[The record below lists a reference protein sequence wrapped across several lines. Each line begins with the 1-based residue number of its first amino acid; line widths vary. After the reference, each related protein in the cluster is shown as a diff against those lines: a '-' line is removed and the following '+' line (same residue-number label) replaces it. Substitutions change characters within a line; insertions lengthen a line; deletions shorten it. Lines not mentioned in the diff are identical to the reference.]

1 VALGIP
7 SEADR
12 GADGADG
19 ASDLALAERL
29 ARHGDAAAFH
39 ALYARHTAALYAL
52 ALRLAGD
59 EADAED
65 AVHDTWLRAVEG
77 LHRFRGA
84 SSLRT
89 WLIGVLINRVRETAR
104 ARHHASLDDL
114 PEMAA
119 PGCDDALVDPR
130 VDAVDLERALAELPH
145 GYREVLVLH
154 DVDGHTH
161 EAIGRLLG
169 IEVGTSKSQ
178 LSRAR
183 RRLRAILQ
191 RGRTDARA

>member
-1 VALGIP
+1 MSLGIP
-7 SEADR
+7 D
-12 GADGADG
+12 DDDG

-29 ARHGDAAAFH
+29 VRDGDAAAFRT
-39 ALYARHTAALYAL
+39 LYARHTGTLYAL

-59 EADAED
+59 ESDAED
-65 AVHDTWLRAVEG
+65 AVHDTWLRAAEG
-77 LHRFRGA
+77 LHRFRGS

-89 WLIGVLINRVRETAR
+89 WLTGVLTNRVRETTR
-104 ARHHASLDDL
+104 ARRHVSLDDV

-119 PGCDDALVDPR
+119 SEHDDVPAGV
-130 VDAVDLERALAELPH
+130 AAIDLERALAELPH

-154 DVDGHTH
+154 DVAGHTH
-161 EAIGRLLG
+161 DEIGRLLG
-169 IEVGTSKSQ
+169 IEPGTSKSQ

-191 RGRTDARA
+191 RGATEV